1 MNKSVELE
9 IDEHTYACF
18 DAFAQSRGI
27 TIAVAMTLA
36 LSTAA
41 QLFGD
46 LSGSDIQR
54 DVGPSSE
61 QLHLP
66 LDDH

>member
-1 MNKSVELE
+1 MKKLVELE
-9 IDEHTYACF
+9 IDEHIYACF

-27 TIAVAMTLA
+27 TIATAMVLA
-36 LSTAA
+36 LSTTA

-54 DVGPSSE
+54 DVGSSSE

-66 LDDH
+66 LGDH

>member
-1 MNKSVELE
+1 MKKPVELE

-27 TIAVAMTLA
+27 TIATAMVLA
-36 LSTAA
+36 LSTTA

-54 DVGPSSE
+54 DVGSSSE

-66 LDDH
+66 LGDH